1 VGWGLGKEGCFF
13 VDIRDSRTNK
23 IGKQVSLEFSM
34 GQHSRDAQLFK
45 SFTKF
50 LECGRVRVNA
60 STVDFTVVSFLDI
73 HEKIIP
79 FLNKYPMVGVK
90 VLDFLDFC
98 KVAELIKNKEHLTL
112 EGLER
117 IKKIKSS
124 MNRER
129 IFL

>member
-1 VGWGLGKEGCFF
+1 MSGFISAEGCFF
-13 VDIRDSRTNK
+13 VDIRDSKTNK

-60 STVDFTVVSFLDI
+60 STVDFTVVSFLDN

-98 KVAELIKNKEHLTL
+98 KVAELIKNRAFNFRRAPRE
-112 EGLER
+112 
-117 IKKIKSS
+117 KKLKKSKVV
-124 MNRER
+124 
-129 IFL
+129 